1 MEILTL
7 ILNSLPYIIV
17 SIILLGGVIA
27 LVLNQR
33 KSVKQWLLLAVAE
46 AEKAL
51 GSGTGR
57 LKLRQVYQ
65 SFIDTWGIFAKF
77 VTFETF
83 EKWVDVSLDELKK
96 LLETN
101 NNIAEYVGVEK
112 KDETKGDE

>member
-1 MEILTL
+1 MEILTF

-17 SIILLGGVIA
+17 AIILIGGLIA
-27 LVLNQR
+27 LIVNQR
-33 KSVKQWLLLAVAE
+33 KSVKQWLLLAVTE

-65 SFIDTWGIFAKF
+65 AFISNFGLFAKF
-77 VTFETF
+77 VSFETF
-83 EKWVDVSLDELKK
+83 EKWVDTSLDELKE

-101 NNIAEYVGVEK
+101 KKVEMYV
-112 KDETKGDE
+112 KGEE

>member
-1 MEILTL
+1 MEVLTI
-7 ILNSLPYIIV
+7 ILNALPYIIV
-17 SIILLGGVIA
+17 GIMLIGGLIA
-27 LVLNQR
+27 LILNQR
-33 KSVKQWLLLAVAE
+33 KSVKEWLLLAVAE

-51 GSGTGR
+51 GSGTGK

-83 EKWVDVSLDELKK
+83 EKWVDISLEELKK

-101 NNIAEYVGVEK
+101 KKVEVYV
-112 KDETKGDE
+112 KGEE